1 MRSGIIQRDRC
12 IKSLTNDL
20 ILADDNCPD
29 RDFSLCSS
37 KCSLLVSTLHPV
49 FICKL
54 CFGHRSLNHTIM
66 LEQLIPAFNSRN
78 WRISRQDAFQA
89 HICTFFPLRTKVFVD
104 QTCSYTFDKVM
115 MTDFPVRNL
124 HFQFKNFFPRMYLL
138 TPLP

>member
-54 CFGHRSLNHTIM
+54 WFGHRGLTHTIR
-66 LEQLIPAFNSRN
+66 LEQLMPAFKSRI
-78 WRISRQDAFQA
+78 WRIPGQDTFQA
-89 HICTFFPLRTKVFVD
+89 QICTLFPLSTKVFVD
-104 QTCSYTFDKVM
+104 QSCSYTFDKVM
-115 MTDFPVRNL
+115 MTDFPV
-124 HFQFKNFFPRMYLL
+124 
-138 TPLP
+138 